1 MRALCTGGAGFIGSH
16 LVELLL
22 KAGWEVTVIDNL
34 YTGINN
40 VSDLTK
46 FGNIRFFDIDI
57 RHPALHDIFVEAR
70 PDYVFHL
77 AAIPEV
83 QYSIDHPV
91 ETFEVNVMGTLKLL
105 ELCREFNV
113 EKFVFSSSAAVY
125 GDCRLPYCGME
136 EKCLLSPISP
146 YGLQKK
152 LSEELILM
160 YHQLYGLPYAILRY
174 QNVYGPRQKEKGSY
188 APVMAIF
195 QRQLDNKQ
203 PITVFGDGKQT
214 RDFVYVEDVTLAN
227 LMAAV
232 SPNVGITNIGS
243 GKKQKI
249 IDIAKLYNP
258 NPSFRENPRTGDI
271 KHAFANIKKAWK
283 LWGWKPTTL
292 FTEGFEKMRLS
303 Y

>member
-1 MRALCTGGAGFIGSH
+1 MRALCMGGAGFIGSH

-34 YTGINN
+34 YTGKNN
-40 VSDLTK
+40 ISDLVK
-46 FGNIRFFDIDI
+46 FGKIRFLDTNIL
-57 RHPALHDIFVEAR
+57 HPALHDIFLQIK

-83 QYSIDHPV
+83 QTSIDHPV
-91 ETFEVNVMGTLKLL
+91 ETFETNVMGTVRLL
-105 ELCREFNV
+105 ELCKEFHIK
-113 EKFVFSSSAAVY
+113 KFVFSSSAAVY
-125 GDCRLPYCGME
+125 GDCRLPLCGLE
-136 EKCLLSPISP
+136 EKSLLHPISP

-152 LSEELILM
+152 ICEEVIQM
-160 YHQLYGLPYAILRY
+160 SGLPYAILRY

-214 RDFVYVEDVTLAN
+214 RDFVYVTDVVLAN
-227 LMAAV
+227 LMAATSPV
-232 SPNVGITNIGS
+232 SGITNIGS

-249 IDIAKLYNP
+249 IDIAKLYDP
-258 NPSFRENPRTGDI
+258 NPSFEENPRTGDI

-283 LWGWKPTTL
+283 LWGWKPTIT
-292 FTEGFEKMRLS
+292 FKDGFEKMRLS

>member
-1 MRALCTGGAGFIGSH
+1 MNAIITGGAGFVGSH

-22 KAGWEVTVIDNL
+22 KAGWEVTVVDNL
-34 YTGINN
+34 YTGKNN
-40 VSDLTK
+40 ISDLVK
-46 FGNIRFFDIDI
+46 FGDIRFIDVSI
-57 RHPALHDIFVEAR
+57 LHPALHDIFLEAR

-83 QYSIDHPV
+83 QYSIEHPL
-91 ETFEVNVMGTLKLL
+91 ETFATNVVGTIKLL
-105 ELCREFNV
+105 ELCREFHV

-125 GDCRLPYCGME
+125 GDCRLPLGGLE
-136 EKCLLSPISP
+136 EKLSLHPISP

-152 LSEELILM
+152 LSEELVLM

-174 QNVYGPRQKEKGSY
+174 QNVYGPRQKETGSY

-214 RDFVYVEDVTLAN
+214 RDFVYVKDVALVN
-227 LMAAV
+227 MMAAI
-232 SPNVGITNIGS
+232 SPNSGITNIGS

-249 IDIAKLYNP
+249 IDIAKLYDP

-271 KHAFANIKKAWK
+271 KHAFANIKKAWE
-283 LWGWKPTTL
+283 LWGWKPTTS
-292 FTEGFEKMRLS
+292 FEEGFEKTQLS